1 MKTIWKLTA
10 WHWRLVRVPYMVL
23 CAVYAIQQAALLLVS
38 AANPHKL
45 GWQMAELFQDCGQ
58 MPLFFTALYL
68 VAILA
73 ASATRSKGKNQQLY
87 TLYTM
92 PFSRRTLWMSQLLLA
107 AILAAGFVAWQILLY
122 VVLYF
127 PVTLVL
133 GRVAAGMVNTALP
146 WNSLMEELNAN
157 PLMQLLLPVKPGS
170 GLTLLGMLLILS
182 LHSACV
188 ACCHGLRR
196 AVVFLTTLLGMGAAY
211 AALYLRYHLVTY
223 RSEDKVMYALLS
235 VILAAAVLL
244 AAVNVF
250 QASRALKRAETA

>member
-1 MKTIWKLTA
+1 
-10 WHWRLVRVPYMVL
+10 
-23 CAVYAIQQAALLLVS
+23 
-38 AANPHKL
+38 
-45 GWQMAELFQDCGQ
+45 
-58 MPLFFTALYL
+58 
-68 VAILA
+68 
-73 ASATRSKGKNQQLY
+73 
-87 TLYTM
+87 
-92 PFSRRTLWMSQLLLA
+92 MSQLLLA

-122 VVLYF
+122 VVIYF

-196 AVVFLTTLLGMGAAY
+196 TVAFLTALLGTGAAY

-223 RSEDKVMYALLS
+223 RSEDNVMYALLG
-235 VILAAAVLL
+235 VILAVAVLL
-244 AAVNVF
+244 VAVNVF